1 MRPFEWLVGL
11 RYLFA
16 KRRTHFISFISL
28 TSLAGIVLGM
38 MALIT
43 VLSVMNGFQKEVRD
57 RMLSMAA
64 HAQITTYGGSIEGWR
79 GIAQR
84 ARMNQEVVAA
94 APYVSQQAL
103 LSNQGEVRGVYVRG
117 IDPALEDSVAAISQS
132 MKSGRLG
139 DLVPDRF
146 GIVIGKDLAYALGA
160 TLGDKITLIA
170 PQGNVTPA
178 GIVPRLRQFT
188 VVGIFEVGHL
198 EFDSGLAVIHISD
211 AQKLYRMGEKV
222 SGVRLK
228 LKDLFQAPLV
238 ARELTQQLGGD
249 TLVTDWTRQNVNY
262 FRAVEIEKRMMFV
275 ILTLII
281 AVAAFNIVSALV
293 MVVTDK
299 QSDIAILRTLGAA
312 PGSIMRIFMVQG
324 TVIGLVGT
332 VLGIAFGLLLA
343 LNIGGASGHFELN
356 VYKPLIIHNFMQS
369 CRLIADGCESF
380 REHCVVGIEAN
391 LPRIKENLDDS
402 LMLVTALNPHIG
414 YDNAAKIAKTA
425 HKTGK
430 TLKETAVEL
439 GLVTPEQFDQW
450 VRPEKMVG

>member
-1 MRPFEWLVGL
+1 LRPFEWLVGL

-28 TSLAGIVLGM
+28 ISLSGIVLGM

-64 HAQITTYGGSIEGWR
+64 HAQITSYSGSIENWAD
-79 GIAQR
+79 IAQR
-84 ARMNQEVVAA
+84 ARANPEVVAA

-117 IDPALEDSVAAISQS
+117 IDPALEDSVADISKA
-132 MKSGRLG
+132 MKSGRLS
-139 DLVPDRF
+139 DLTPNRF
-146 GIVIGKDLAYALGA
+146 DVIIGKDLAYALGVVV
-160 TLGDKITLIA
+160 GDKITLIA

-188 VVGIFEVGHL
+188 VVGVFEVGHL
-198 EFDSGLAVIHISD
+198 EFDSGLALIHIAD
-211 AQKLYRMGEKV
+211 AQKLYRMDNKV
-222 SGVRLK
+222 SGVRVK
-228 LKDLFQAPLV
+228 LKDLFKAPAV
-238 ARELTQQLGGD
+238 AHALTQQLGGE

-312 PGSIMRIFMVQG
+312 PSSIMRIFMVQG

-332 VLGIAFGLLLA
+332 LLGIIFGLLLA
-343 LNIGGASGHFELN
+343 LNIDSVVKFVETTLHTKILSPEIYYISDFPSDVHVADVIVVALVSFLLTVLATLYPSYRASRVN
-356 VYKPLIIHNFMQS
+356 P
-369 CRLIADGCESF
+369 A
-380 REHCVVGIEAN
+380 EA
-391 LPRIKENLDDS
+391 LRYE
-402 LMLVTALNPHIG
+402 
-414 YDNAAKIAKTA
+414 
-425 HKTGK
+425 
-430 TLKETAVEL
+430 
-439 GLVTPEQFDQW
+439 
-450 VRPEKMVG
+450 